1 MVIGQFND
9 SFPPVIDG
17 VANVAINYCRLL
29 NESENNC
36 HMIIPRNPDTTGE
49 YPFEVH
55 GFKSYPVPYR
65 KEYRWGIARLDNKFW
80 KQISDVPF
88 DIVHAHSPFSA
99 GIVARQIAR
108 SRDIPFVA
116 TLHTK
121 YKEDFRRV
129 IKSDRL
135 VNSVVIKN
143 ITRFYESADEVWTVN
158 EASIE
163 MLREY
168 GYTGEVFVMN
178 NGSDLPITER
188 SDEARSN
195 IVLRYCLS
203 AKAPIFAYV
212 GQHIIQK
219 NIALIINSLNIL
231 DKQGIDFNML
241 FIGDGPDKLQFQT
254 LAERLSLSGKIH
266 FIGRISDREL
276 IKEIYASTDAVLFP
290 SLYDS
295 SSLVPKEASSCAC
308 PTVFVEGSTTS
319 QGIIDG
325 HNGFLAKNEAY
336 DYADKIKRIIT
347 TEGLATKVGQVARD
361 TLYIPWVDIVQ
372 KVYER
377 YIYLIDKHHKI
388 N

>member
-1 MVIGQFND
+1 M
-9 SFPPVIDG
+9 
-17 VANVAINYCRLL
+17 AINYCRLL

-80 KQISDVPF
+80 KRISDVPF

-163 MLREY
+163 TLREY

-241 FIGDGPDKLQFQT
+241 FVGDGPDNLQFQT
-254 LAERLSLSGKIH
+254 LAERLGLRGKIH

-295 SSLVPKEASSCAC
+295 SSLVPKEASSCALPNC
-308 PTVFVEGSTTS
+308 
-319 QGIIDG
+319 ICRRLD
-325 HNGFLAKNEAY
+325 N
-336 DYADKIKRIIT
+336 
-347 TEGLATKVGQVARD
+347 
-361 TLYIPWVDIVQ
+361 IPGNYRRQ
-372 KVYER
+372 
-377 YIYLIDKHHKI
+377 
-388 N
+388 